1 MSIRLKRVL
10 ICASLAGGLLVLGAG
25 AASAQ
30 TTDPG
35 ALTDRTQTA
44 TNTNSTDHRE
54 MAEVRI
60 AGAPLIERGDS

>member
-1 MSIRLKRVL
+1 MSIWLKRVL

-30 TTDPG
+30 PTDPG
-35 ALTDRTQTA
+35 ALIDQTQTA

-60 AGAPLIERGDS
+60 TGARLTETEDS

>member
-1 MSIRLKRVL
+1 MSNWLKRVP
-10 ICASLAGGLLVLGAG
+10 ICASPAGGLLVLGAA

-35 ALTDRTQTA
+35 ALIDQTQTA
-44 TNTNSTDHRE
+44 TNTNSTDRE

-60 AGAPLIERGDS
+60 TGARPTERDDS